1 MKKVLC
7 LILTA
12 VLLAVCLYPASVR
25 AEEVNI
31 QSPAG
36 ILMELSTGTVLY
48 EKDAD
53 TRRSPAS
60 VTKVMTTLLIMEALQ
75 KGKISLQDEVV
86 TSAHARSM
94 GGSQVYLEEGEKQ
107 TVDTLLKC
115 ILVAS
120 GNDASVA
127 MAEYISGSEE
137 AFVSKMNERAE
148 ELGMKNT
155 HFVDCCGLTD
165 SDDHYTTP
173 RDIAVM
179 SRELLLN
186 FPQVQD
192 YTTIWMENITHVTR
206 QGTSEFGLTNTN
218 KLLRSY
224 DGCIGLKTG
233 STSKAKFCV
242 SAAAARGGITL
253 IGVVMAGE
261 DSKSRF
267 ADAATLLNY
276 GFGICNLYTDENR
289 DALPQIAV
297 TGGVKQWISCVYE
310 GEFSYLDTS
319 GANLNEVEKK
329 LVLAEERK
337 APIKAG
343 DPVGEAQYF
352 LNGKKIGSVPI
363 LAEQDVEK
371 AGFADYLIRCLDK
384 LILYEKAS
392 V

>member
-1 MKKVLC
+1 MFVGVDLVKIARWERILEKFPRRTEKIFTEEEIAHCEKKGKK
-7 LILTA
+7 
-12 VLLAVCLYPASVR
+12 R
-25 AEEVNI
+25 AESYAALWGAREA
-31 QSPAG
+31 AG
-36 ILMELSTGTVLY
+36 KALGIGIFGSAWRDAYVTWGEWGQPMLHLAGTFA
-48 EKDAD
+48 K
-53 TRRSPAS
+53 
-60 VTKVMTTLLIMEALQ
+60 
-75 KGKISLQDEVV
+75 
-86 TSAHARSM
+86 
-94 GGSQVYLEEGEKQ
+94 
-107 TVDTLLKC
+107 
-115 ILVAS
+115 
-120 GNDASVA
+120 
-127 MAEYISGSEE
+127 
-137 AFVSKMNERAE
+137 RAE

-329 LVLAEERK
+329 LVLAEEKK

-363 LAEQDVEK
+363 LAEQDVKK